1 MTKPCRFFSKGTCN
15 KGDAC
20 RFSHQQP
27 NKTILNCGN
36 LIVYGKC
43 EYGSNC
49 IYSHSILSK
58 SENVQTVFGS
68 EQEQKVISYGN
79 PAVEFATLNK
89 PPKTVRIGG
98 ITTSAIPKP
107 VPESSNPKALIL
119 DIGNTLAT
127 FDYLEPNVA
136 KIRNESGLELV
147 HANDVQ
153 SFKEK
158 LLQKPKIVLVLGAY
172 RVQHG
177 DVLALLKAYLKECH
191 GTVLFGGLFPSFTNM
206 PNFDKIFAELGCN
219 WRNSSYSRESHSFK
233 AAGATAKYALIG
245 YDFPMHYNIKS
256 LMVSGVATRD
266 CMYLSDKS
274 NVAVA
279 MKRIDSMGYVV
290 YMGDVNSEDDTG
302 LIMLSICQ
310 WAATQKLE
318 ETKNYVS
325 SITNVHL
332 LPDYDTEDEDSY
344 CSDDESDL
352 EEQRIQN
359 GGFTDEEVN
368 ELLCQGVKPWD
379 EDAWA
384 VLNALNGHFY

>member
-68 EQEQKVISYGN
+68 EQEQKVKSYGN
-79 PAVEFATLNK
+79 PVVEFATLNK
-89 PPKTVRIGG
+89 PPKTQ
-98 ITTSAIPKP
+98 
-107 VPESSNPKALIL
+107 
-119 DIGNTLAT
+119 
-127 FDYLEPNVA
+127 LERL
-136 KIRNESGLELV
+136 RN
-147 HANDVQ
+147 
-153 SFKEK
+153 
-158 LLQKPKIVLVLGAY
+158 
-172 RVQHG
+172 
-177 DVLALLKAYLKECH
+177 
-191 GTVLFGGLFPSFTNM
+191 
-206 PNFDKIFAELGCN
+206 
-219 WRNSSYSRESHSFK
+219 
-233 AAGATAKYALIG
+233 
-245 YDFPMHYNIKS
+245 
-256 LMVSGVATRD
+256 
-266 CMYLSDKS
+266 
-274 NVAVA
+274 
-279 MKRIDSMGYVV
+279 
-290 YMGDVNSEDDTG
+290 
-302 LIMLSICQ
+302 
-310 WAATQKLE
+310 
-318 ETKNYVS
+318 
-325 SITNVHL
+325 
-332 LPDYDTEDEDSY
+332 SY